1 METGRLYLVLRGYVK
16 GHRSEERVWNDWVMD
31 EWVAVFTLAAATGHF
46 ATVCVET

>member
-31 EWVAVFTLAAATGHF
+31 ELVTILVIQLKS
-46 ATVCVET
+46 